1 MVDDDTMGSTHVSTS
16 VIAGGSLQ
24 IHVSVGLDLDCV
36 QNALVEENFFD
47 VDDDALCVKSGRDFD
62 GRAYGRPS
70 RDILFRNNVI
80 GRGHGITVGSET
92 SGSVFNVTFDNITMA
107 QTGTGIRMKT
117 QRGRGGVVSGIT
129 YRNID
134 MHEIQGQC
142 VQITLNYHAGLLK
155 TNKTG
160 TPVFKDILLENVRCD
175 KGATSY
181 WIDGLVRAL
190 HRSIISLLPQQC
202 QYLRN
207 QIECVIA
214 GAKH

>member
-1 MVDDDTMGSTHVSTS
+1 M
-16 VIAGGSLQ
+16 
-24 IHVSVGLDLDCV
+24 SVGLDLDCV

-62 GRAYGRPS
+62 GRTYGRPS

-134 MHEIQGQC
+134 MQEIQGQC
-142 VQITLNYHAGLLK
+142 VQVTLNYHAGLLK

-175 KGATSY
+175 KGAASY

-190 HRSIISLLPQQC
+190 HISISFLLLQQR
-202 QYLRN
+202 QYLRD
-207 QIECVIA
+207 
-214 GAKH
+214 KK